1 MQHGEREVNCR
12 GEGERGRERKKKM
25 EEENLGFLSVDGYCA
40 TPKASKTNQ
49 VHLTPPHPAPAPP
62 RGWSS
67 STEAELTSL
76 RIHILAGGGRHGKAL
91 SPYPSCFA
99 VRNQVA
105 RIFFR
110 PSLG

>member
-49 VHLTPPHPAPAPP
+49 VHLTPPHPPP
-62 RGWSS
+62 SPPGGLSS
-67 STEAELTSL
+67 SKEAELTSL
-76 RIHILAGGGRHGKAL
+76 GIHILAGGGVMEKLCLPTPTAL
-91 SPYPSCFA
+91 
-99 VRNQVA
+99 Q
-105 RIFFR
+105 
-110 PSLG
+110 